1 MHSESL
7 LLILDPFVFP
17 PTVSMMTVFPLLAY
31 SPQSEAVGM
40 RKPTL
45 SQFLGVGGGSFLL
58 QSVQLGRG
66 P

>member
-1 MHSESL
+1 
-7 LLILDPFVFP
+7 
-17 PTVSMMTVFPLLAY
+17 MMTAIPLLAY

-45 SQFLGVGGGSFLL
+45 SQFLGVGGGSSLL